1 MNKRSLLVIVC
12 AFFVALNISAT
23 DTLKVRSKFIEQD
36 SKSTLFKVGLN
47 ISTKYFGGL
56 LYVKPISD
64 KSERIIFLSELG
76 LKYFDFE
83 HNKITNEITVKYAME
98 YLNKKSLI
106 SLLKND
112 LLFLLNDY
120 DIVEKRLKSD
130 GVEIIKTTSNKFKRK
145 INSDS
150 SLKIVERGFLW
161 PRRILEID
169 GASATLYHKSIIRIK
184 LQLRRIK

>member
-1 MNKRSLLVIVC
+1 MSKRSFLVI
-12 AFFVALNISAT
+12 AFAILVALNISAI
-23 DTLKVRSKFIEQD
+23 DTLKVRSKLIELD

-98 YLNKKSLI
+98 YLNKKNLI
-106 SLLKND
+106 SLLKSD

-120 DIVEKRLKSD
+120 NIVEKRQKSD
-130 GVEIIKTTSNKFKRK
+130 GVEIIKSSCHRFKRK
-145 INSDS
+145 INSYNS
-150 SLKIVERGFLW
+150 QKIVERGFLW

-169 GASATLYHKSIIRIK
+169 GTSATLYHKSIIKIK